1 MSLSMDTIKPKSKI
15 SRKRLGR
22 GDRSRFGNYCGR
34 GQKGQRS
41 RAGASGF
48 KMLGLKSLVSQTPK
62 KRGFNSGKP
71 EAQIISLDVIN
82 KNFGEGDTITPEKL
96 VELGLIKNKNKPVK
110 ILGKGEL
117 QVKKLHI
124 QGVKTSKSVAE
135 QVEKQSGKI
144 E

>member
-1 MSLSMDTIKPKSKI
+1 MSLSLDTIKPKSKT

-22 GDRSRFGNYCGR
+22 GDRSRFGDYCGR
-34 GQKGQRS
+34 GQKGQKS

-71 EAQIISLDVIN
+71 ETQVIYLDIIN
-82 KNFGEGDTITPEKL
+82 NNFGEGDTITPEKL
-96 VELGLIKNKNKPVK
+96 AELSLIKNKNKPVK
-110 ILGKGEL
+110 IIGEGEL
-117 QVKKLHI
+117 QIKKLHI

-135 QVEKQSGKI
+135 KVEKQSGKI